1 MDVEEII
8 ANAAD
13 GILVLGRTGTIEYFN
28 EAFNSILESQ
38 LSTGDKYAQ
47 IMEGCPDERNDAFH
61 QVILDS
67 IRNQENLVHRQ
78 TCYYRND
85 GQKRFLR
92 VSAKR
97 CTDSTV
103 LTITDITELVK
114 AKIQHRDSA
123 LITAAT
129 VGYLSVWV
137 YFTKIW
143 PSFIDKNNA
152 FPYMLTYIMLFLG
165 GVVAVICLRYTSLSI
180 ANMGLNAPSRKTLLI
195 DLAMSGA
202 FIVIASIMKLVILQ
216 VNPGFFK
223 SKSFLDWTIFTN
235 VGIMLYPLSVL
246 GQEILGRGFIQE
258 AFRIVF
264 QGKHEHLYSLL
275 VSSLFF
281 GALHIHKN
289 FGYMIVTPIFM
300 FVCGLIYE
308 KQKSIWGICIL
319 HYILLITCKLL
330 GMF

>member
-1 MDVEEII
+1 MDVKEII

-13 GILVLGRTGTIEYFN
+13 GILVLGSTGTIEYFN
-28 EAFNSILESQ
+28 EAFNSILDSA
-38 LSTGDKYAQ
+38 LSTGDKYAA
-47 IMEGCPDERNDAFH
+47 IMASCMDERNDAFH

-67 IRNQENLVHRQ
+67 IPNQGKLVQRQ

-97 CTDSTV
+97 CEDSTV
-103 LTITDITELVK
+103 FTITDITDLEN
-114 AKIQHRDSA
+114 AKIQHRDAA
-123 LITAAT
+123 LITATT
-129 VGYLSVWV
+129 VSFLSVWV
-137 YFTKIW
+137 YITKIW
-143 PSFIDKNNA
+143 PAFIDKNNA
-152 FPYMLTYIMLFLG
+152 FPYILTYIMLFLG
-165 GVVAVICLRYTSLSI
+165 GVLAVICIRNSSLSI

-202 FIVIASIMKLVILQ
+202 FIVIASIAKLVVLQ
-216 VNPGFFK
+216 VAPGYFK
-223 SKSFLDWTIFTN
+223 SQSFLDWSIFTHIS
-235 VGIMLYPLSVL
+235 IMLYPLSVL
-246 GQEILGRGFIQE
+246 GQEVLARGYIQE
-258 AFRIVF
+258 SFKIVF
-264 QGKHEHLYSLL
+264 RGKHQRLYSLL
-275 VSSLFF
+275 VSSLLF

-319 HYILLITCKLL
+319 HYVLLITCKLL
-330 GMF
+330 GLF